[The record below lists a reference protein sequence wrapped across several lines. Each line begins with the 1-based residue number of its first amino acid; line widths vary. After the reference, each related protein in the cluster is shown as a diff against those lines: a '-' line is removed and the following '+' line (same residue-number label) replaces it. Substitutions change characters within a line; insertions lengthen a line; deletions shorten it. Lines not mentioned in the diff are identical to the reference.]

1 MIKARDEATPRH
13 LQKELGPS
21 EVGHPCMRKLALGM
35 MDEPRCNPQYDP
47 LPSIVGTATHKWL
60 ESAAS
65 YANVALG
72 RQRWLVETRV
82 NVAPGLAGSCDL
94 YDKDTATVID
104 WKVPGANRFKMYV
117 KEMSPVYR
125 GQAHMYG
132 RGYEN
137 AGLPVKQVAIALLP
151 RGGTLS
157 GMHLWREDYNPQL
170 VDQILRRREAVMVML
185 NDFRVEIDPGRYEW
199 FPKVRLTTACFVR
212 GSNPTRDP
220 PSNATE
226 RSTRESRTARRNRRA
241 RVRRTDRMRSAR
253 NGRRSHGHRA
263 TSDLQTSIPRRR
275 CRHRGDASM
284 TNVDNPLGRIRRHD
298 PRSRRYAVSAAPAPG
313 KSVRHSMNAPNVDQF
328 YLGACSLLRD
338 ESEGLL
344 RIIAIGHSHL
354 RATAEHPILTSHGY
368 VPAQDLV
375 RGDEIAF
382 PRYRSEMVT
391 AAIDTS
397 RYINK
402 PSHRLPSNRRWT
414 GPVWAKAPSKRGSSN
429 VSIPEKIELDH
440 KFIGLFLA
448 EGHCGEYTATFT
460 FADHELHT
468 LAAEVVDTASELGV
482 SAHVRVNTA
491 RHTTIVTIHSVGW
504 SRLLSTLCGNGSGM
518 KEPHRDLAAGSDE
531 FLSGML
537 EGWLDGDGHHRKDG
551 ARQGVTVSRKLAMSM
566 YDIGQVLERH
576 PVIAYSRPTNNRD
589 KSIRQPRWDVT
600 FSPTT
605 YARISVYIT
614 ALASAGPTC

>member
-1 MIKARDEATPRH
+1 
-13 LQKELGPS
+13 
-21 EVGHPCMRKLALGM
+21 
-35 MDEPRCNPQYDP
+35 
-47 LPSIVGTATHKWL
+47 
-60 ESAAS
+60 
-65 YANVALG
+65 
-72 RQRWLVETRV
+72 
-82 NVAPGLAGSCDL
+82 
-94 YDKDTATVID
+94 
-104 WKVPGANRFKMYV
+104 
-117 KEMSPVYR
+117 
-125 GQAHMYG
+125 
-132 RGYEN
+132 
-137 AGLPVKQVAIALLP
+137 
-151 RGGTLS
+151 
-157 GMHLWREDYNPQL
+157 
-170 VDQILRRREAVMVML
+170 
-185 NDFRVEIDPGRYEW
+185 
-199 FPKVRLTTACFVR
+199 
-212 GSNPTRDP
+212 
-220 PSNATE
+220 
-226 RSTRESRTARRNRRA
+226 
-241 RVRRTDRMRSAR
+241 
-253 NGRRSHGHRA
+253 
-263 TSDLQTSIPRRR
+263 
-275 CRHRGDASM
+275 M

-328 YLGACSLLRD
+328 YLGACFPPGTLVRMADGSELPIEDIRLGEYVATAEGNTGRVVRSLLRD

-440 KFIGLFLA
+440 KFGRFIGLFLA

-605 YARISVYIT
+605 YARMDDRHVWRKLRNTQREPYSGPVYDLTVEGDHSYVAEGIGVHNCVGFSGTNMLNCSMAVRSRAKFNSIVKYGKAGTTYLGNNDGIENYHQATVYDPWPGEYPPTDEGSSAIGLMTWWKQVGVIT
-614 ALASAGPTC
+614 GYDWAFTFDQFLAALQRQPVLVGTEWFNDMMEPDDVGVLHPGGRSAGGHEYLATQINWPRRHIGFENSWGEAWGIGGRFYMTFDDFKALLAEGGDAVAPRFL